1 MNDILDCSLTSVWS
15 FLSFPTTAG
24 MCRFGWALK
33 SIYRKGWK
41 GRARA
46 RVSSVL
52 TTRRSL
58 MAKARVANL
67 RPNRPSPKKKER
79 VKEKRRFS
87 VGRSVTLYSKITITV
102 GGGAALFCIPHRGR
116 EPSRPGER
124 AQRVSLWLVTWICRP
139 QLRRS

>member
-1 MNDILDCSLTSVWS
+1 
-15 FLSFPTTAG
+15 

-46 RVSSVL
+46 RLLSPHDATIANGKS
-52 TTRRSL
+52 TRGKFAAEPTEPAEERKSKR
-58 MAKARVANL
+58 KAAFLGR
-67 RPNRPSPKKKER
+67 
-79 VKEKRRFS
+79 S
-87 VGRSVTLYSKITITV
+87 VGRSRYIPKLQLPS
-102 GGGAALFCIPHRGR
+102 AALLYFAFRIAAVNP
-116 EPSRPGER
+116 PGER